1 MARITVIQGHPD
13 GNSARFCRALQTAYV
28 DGALGNG
35 HDVRTLDIAALNIG
49 PLRSRRDWENPPP
62 VAVVDAQDAIEWAQH
77 LVFIFPLWLGSLP
90 ALLKGFLEQVLRP
103 GFAFD
108 TGKAFSGRLKG
119 RSARVIVT
127 MGMPAWVYRFWFLAR
142 GLGSFEQGILRF
154 VGIGPTRRT
163 LIGSIE
169 AVSQAR
175 REEWLKTV
183 RHLGHEA
190 R

>member
-13 GNSARFCRALQTAYV
+13 ADSARFCRALQTAYV
-28 DGALGNG
+28 DGARANG
-35 HDVRTLDIAALNIG
+35 HDVRTLDIATLNVG
-49 PLRSRRDWENPPP
+49 PLRARRDWESPPP
-62 VAVVDAQDAIEWAQH
+62 AAVIDAQDAIEWAQH

-90 ALLKGFLEQVLRP
+90 AALKGFLEQVFRP

-119 RSARVIVT
+119 RSARIIVT
-127 MGMPAWVYRFWFLAR
+127 MGMPAWVYRLWFLAR
-142 GLGSFEQGILRF
+142 GTGSVEQGILRF
-154 VGIGPTRRT
+154 VGIGPIRRT
-163 LIGSIE
+163 MIGTIE
-169 AVSQAR
+169 GLSPEK
-175 REEWLKTV
+175 REAWLKAV